1 MRQNK
6 GEKKMKQKTRDER
19 RLDLAVWLAGQIKE
33 VVGNLEFDLP
43 GHGPMVA
50 SESLRHNLGAVFGE
64 VEGFDPFFF
73 DQD

>member
-1 MRQNK
+1 
-6 GEKKMKQKTRDER
+6 MKQKTRDER
-19 RLDLAVWLAGQIKE
+19 RLDLAVWLAGQIKA
-33 VVGNLEFDLP
+33 VVGNLEFGTP
-43 GHGPMVA
+43 GHGSMVL